1 MGVLYE
7 AALEKFSNK
16 YGIRH
21 NIYNEYTGIKTINR
35 LDDNIFESTPEKKQV
50 DEKKAYLSTLQ
61 SVLTTYLQKKTK
73 YEADKSYDMS
83 DVSLGEFIDEFDNV
97 MNAIYADAGEEH
109 IPYSGLTINQ
119 VSGETWRRVGSFNK
133 PLHEI
138 WGKQIRNGTLSI
150 EELQV
155 DTSNSIYKLD
165 NLRGNYANSADK
177 DLAKVIM
184 AKNAMEAAKKE
195 RSWLWWLNP
204 RNWGPYGREN
214 SYLKELKAKIKSYEE
229 AGFPVDSVV
238 PESYSTNIL
247 EQAHQ
252 GLVSYVQTKA
262 AEEAKINEVVKNA
275 EKIDFEAKFNELSKD
290 AELREKCE
298 AQIGDIL
305 KSAKNKTNTADNMFL
320 GVIARREVEKLCQA
334 MDLAQQKPPREG
346 EKMINDSMKHFFKSA
361 YLTIMENKTGPV
373 DTKAVIGAQKIID
386 LMINAYAPDV
396 SKSEIYA
403 KYSDN
408 FFMNNEAHF
417 KSALATIDSTLVDDN
432 SFNTFME
439 DVKNELEK
447 QNLNANNELKIE
459 NKENNSKDIE
469 LNPDKNEIK
478 AENIE
483 VKAENIEVKTKN
495 IDVKPV
501 EYEIKPE
508 NIELN
513 PAENEIKAEDIDRQ
527 AENLLRVSLDTSLDL
542 DGANIELGDDALASE
557 DNLFELDNTYDINGE
572 SFELDNEDNPLA
584 DVNFQE
590 EPQVEIPEL
599 DAAELE
605 RIKLQ
610 ADNKVMKKNKP
621 ESRRTDTIKATNRI
635 NSKNL
640 LKTSKN
646 IVLEEFV
653 DTLVAAD
660 MDENNKMIMCKS
672 LYTDLVLKMDNTW
685 MHPEKMGDYANTIFT
700 FVYNKINTD
709 ISEMTIGD
717 KLVATQEIIDIAFN
731 SFTPVATDPKLARYG
746 DNYCIRSMDA
756 EEIQELTGYKGDVD
770 ELMNNVKVGLGI
782 IKEKKEGKEH
792 VEFLNGEFKEPEGDK
807 AQKIEEIKAPSHS
820 KSIE

>member
-7 AALEKFSNK
+7 AAFEKFSNK
-16 YGIRH
+16 YGISH

-119 VSGETWRRVGSFNK
+119 VSGETWRRMESFNK

-150 EELQV
+150 EQLQV
-155 DTSNSIYKLD
+155 DTNNSTYKLD
-165 NLRGNYANSADK
+165 NLGGNYSNGADK

-214 SYLKELKAKIKSYEE
+214 DYLKELKAKIKSYEE

-262 AEEAKINEVVKNA
+262 AEEAKINEVAKNA
-275 EKIDFEAKFNELSKD
+275 EKIDFAAKFNERSKD

-305 KSAKNKTNTADNMFL
+305 KSTKNMTTSADNTFAF
-320 GVIARREVEKLCQA
+320 VVARTEVEKLCKK

-346 EKMINDSMKHFFKSA
+346 AKMINDSMKNFFKAA
-361 YLTIMENKTGPV
+361 YTLTGNKTGPV

-403 KYSDN
+403 KYNDN
-408 FFMNNEAHF
+408 FFIKNEAPF
-417 KSALATIDSTLVDDN
+417 KSVLATMDSTIVEDN
-432 SFNTFME
+432 AFNTFME

-483 VKAENIEVKTKN
+483 VKAGNIE
-495 IDVKPV
+495 VKPV
-501 EYEIKPE
+501 EYEIKPD
-508 NIELN
+508 
-513 PAENEIKAEDIDRQ
+513 ENEVKAEDIDRHV
-527 AENLLRVSLDTSLDL
+527 EDLLKVSLDTSLDL
-542 DGANIELGDDALASE
+542 DGANIELEDDALANE
-557 DNLFELDNTYDINGE
+557 DTLFELDNTYDINGE

-590 EPQVEIPEL
+590 EPHVEIPEL

-640 LKTSKN
+640 LKTSKD

-672 LYTDLVLKMDNTW
+672 IHQDLVLKMDNTW
-685 MHPEKMGDYANTIFT
+685 MHPEKMGDYAKTIFT
-700 FVYNKINTD
+700 SVYNKINTD
-709 ISEMTIGD
+709 VSNMTIGD

-746 DNYCIRSMDA
+746 DNYCMRYMDA
-756 EEIQELTGYKGDVD
+756 EDIQKLTGYKGDVD
-770 ELMNNVKVGLGI
+770 ELMNNVKIGLGI
-782 IKEKKEGKEH
+782 IKEKKEEKEH
-792 VEFLNGEFKEPEGDK
+792 VEFLNDEFKEEVGDK

>member
-7 AALEKFSNK
+7 AAYEKFSKK
-16 YGIRH
+16 YGISH
-21 NIYNEYTGIKTINR
+21 NIYNEYAGIKTINR
-35 LDDNIFESTPEKKQV
+35 LEDNIFESTPEKKQV

-119 VSGETWRRVGSFNK
+119 VSGETWRRIESFNK
-133 PLHEI
+133 PLHKI

-150 EELQV
+150 EQLQV

-214 SYLKELKAKIKSYEE
+214 DYLKELKAKIKSYEE

-262 AEEAKINEVVKNA
+262 AEEAKINEVAKNA
-275 EKIDFEAKFNELSKD
+275 KKIDFEAKFDERSKD

-298 AQIGDIL
+298 AQIGDVL
-305 KSAKNKTNTADNMFL
+305 KSVKNMTTSADNTFAF
-320 GVIARREVEKLCQA
+320 VVARTEVEKLCKK

-346 EKMINDSMKHFFKSA
+346 AKMINDSMKNFFKAA
-361 YLTIMENKTGPV
+361 YTVMGNKTGPV

-403 KYSDN
+403 KYGDN
-408 FFMNNEAHF
+408 FFMNNEAPF
-417 KSALATIDSTLVDDN
+417 KSALAIIDSTIVDDK

-447 QNLNANNELKIE
+447 QNLNANKEPEIE

-483 VKAENIEVKTKN
+483 VKAGNIE
-495 IDVKPV
+495 VKPV
-501 EYEIKPE
+501 EYEIKPD
-508 NIELN
+508 
-513 PAENEIKAEDIDRQ
+513 ENEIKAEDIDRHV
-527 AENLLRVSLDTSLDL
+527 EDLLKVSLDTSLDL

-557 DNLFELDNTYDINGE
+557 DNLFELDNGYDINGE

-599 DAAELE
+599 DDDGLE
-605 RIKLQ
+605 KIKLQ
-610 ADNKVMKKNKP
+610 IDKRVTKKNKP
-621 ESRRTDTIKATNRI
+621 ESRRTDGIKATSRI
-635 NSKNL
+635 NAKNL
-640 LKTSKN
+640 LKTSKDK
-646 IVLEEFV
+646 VLEDFV

-672 LYTDLVLKMDNTW
+672 LYTDLILKMDNTW

-700 FVYNKINTD
+700 SVYNKINTD
-709 ISEMTIGD
+709 VSEMTIGD

-746 DNYCIRSMDA
+746 DNYCMRYMDA
-756 EEIQELTGYKGDVD
+756 EDIQKLTGYKGDVD

-782 IKEKKEGKEH
+782 IKEKKEEKEH
-792 VEFLNGEFKEPEGDK
+792 VEFLNGEFKEEVGDK

>member
-1 MGVLYE
+1 
-7 AALEKFSNK
+7 
-16 YGIRH
+16 
-21 NIYNEYTGIKTINR
+21 
-35 LDDNIFESTPEKKQV
+35 
-50 DEKKAYLSTLQ
+50 
-61 SVLTTYLQKKTK
+61 
-73 YEADKSYDMS
+73 
-83 DVSLGEFIDEFDNV
+83 
-97 MNAIYADAGEEH
+97 
-109 IPYSGLTINQ
+109 
-119 VSGETWRRVGSFNK
+119 
-133 PLHEI
+133 
-138 WGKQIRNGTLSI
+138 
-150 EELQV
+150 
-155 DTSNSIYKLD
+155 
-165 NLRGNYANSADK
+165 
-177 DLAKVIM
+177 
-184 AKNAMEAAKKE
+184 
-195 RSWLWWLNP
+195 
-204 RNWGPYGREN
+204 
-214 SYLKELKAKIKSYEE
+214 
-229 AGFPVDSVV
+229 
-238 PESYSTNIL
+238 
-247 EQAHQ
+247 
-252 GLVSYVQTKA
+252 
-262 AEEAKINEVVKNA
+262 
-275 EKIDFEAKFNELSKD
+275 
-290 AELREKCE
+290 
-298 AQIGDIL
+298 
-305 KSAKNKTNTADNMFL
+305 MFL
-320 GVIARREVEKLCQA
+320 AVVARREVEKLCQA
-334 MDLAQQKPPREG
+334 MDLAQQKPLREG

-403 KYSDN
+403 KYNDN
-408 FFMNNEAHF
+408 FFIKNEAPF
-417 KSALATIDSTLVDDN
+417 KSVLATMDSTLVDDN
-432 SFNTFME
+432 TFNTFME

-483 VKAENIEVKTKN
+483 VKAGNIE
-495 IDVKPV
+495 VKPV
-501 EYEIKPE
+501 EYEIKPD
-508 NIELN
+508 
-513 PAENEIKAEDIDRQ
+513 ENEIKAEDIDRHV
-527 AENLLRVSLDTSLDL
+527 EDLLKVSLDTSLDL

-621 ESRRTDTIKATNRI
+621 ESRRTDTIKATNKI

-640 LKTSKN
+640 LKTSKD

-660 MDENNKMIMCKS
+660 MDENNKMVMCKS
-672 LYTDLVLKMDNTW
+672 IHQDLVLKMDNTW

-700 FVYNKINTD
+700 SVYNKINTD
-709 ISEMTIGD
+709 VSEMTIGD

-746 DNYCIRSMDA
+746 DNYCMRYMDA
-756 EEIQELTGYKGDVD
+756 EDIQKLTGYKGDVD
-770 ELMNNVKVGLGI
+770 ELMNNVKIGLGI
-782 IKEKKEGKEH
+782 IKEKKEEKEH
-792 VEFLNGEFKEPEGDK
+792 VEFLNGEFKEEVGDK

>member
-50 DEKKAYLSTLQ
+50 EEKKAYLSTLQ

-119 VSGETWRRVGSFNK
+119 VSGETWRRMESFNK

-150 EELQV
+150 EQLQV
-155 DTSNSIYKLD
+155 DTINSTYKLD
-165 NLRGNYANSADK
+165 NLGGNYSNGADK

-195 RSWLWWLNP
+195 RSWLSWLNP

-262 AEEAKINEVVKNA
+262 AEEAKINEVAKNA
-275 EKIDFEAKFNELSKD
+275 EKIDFEAKFNERSKD

-305 KSAKNKTNTADNMFL
+305 KSTKNMTTSADNTFAF
-320 GVIARREVEKLCQA
+320 VVARTEVEKLCKK

-346 EKMINDSMKHFFKSA
+346 AKMINDSMKNFFKAA
-361 YLTIMENKTGPV
+361 YTLTGNKTGPV

-403 KYSDN
+403 KYNDN
-408 FFMNNEAHF
+408 FFIKNEAPF
-417 KSALATIDSTLVDDN
+417 KSALATIDSTIVDDN

-439 DVKNELEK
+439 DVKKELEK
-447 QNLNANNELKIE
+447 QNLNANKEPEIE

-483 VKAENIEVKTKN
+483 VKSENIEVKSEN
-495 IDVKPV
+495 IEV
-501 EYEIKPE
+501 KPE
-508 NIELN
+508 NVELN
-513 PAENEIKAEDIDRQ
+513 PDENEIKAEDIDRQ

-557 DNLFELDNTYDINGE
+557 DNLFELDNRYDINGE

-640 LKTSKN
+640 LKTSKD

-672 LYTDLVLKMDNTW
+672 IHQDLVLKMDNTW
-685 MHPEKMGDYANTIFT
+685 MHPEKMGDYAKTIFT
-700 FVYNKINTD
+700 SVYKKINTD
-709 ISEMTIGD
+709 VSGMTIGD

-746 DNYCIRSMDA
+746 DNYCMRYMDA
-756 EEIQELTGYKGDVD
+756 EDIQKLTGYKGDVD

-782 IKEKKEGKEH
+782 IKEKKEEKEH
-792 VEFLNGEFKEPEGDK
+792 VEFLNGEFKEEVGDK

>member
-16 YGIRH
+16 YGISH

-97 MNAIYADAGEEH
+97 MNSIYADNGEEH

-119 VSGETWRRVGSFNK
+119 VSGEIWRRVESFNK

-155 DTSNSIYKLD
+155 DTINSTYKLD
-165 NLRGNYANSADK
+165 TLGENYTNGADK

-195 RSWLWWLNP
+195 RSWLSWLNP

-229 AGFPVDSVV
+229 AGFPVNSVV

-262 AEEAKINEVVKNA
+262 AEEAKMNEVAKNA

-305 KSAKNKTNTADNMFL
+305 KSAKNNTNSADNTFAFVM
-320 GVIARREVEKLCQA
+320 ARKEVEKLCKT

-346 EKMINDSMKHFFKSA
+346 AKMINDSMKHFFKAA
-361 YLTIMENKTGPV
+361 YIIMENKTGPV
-373 DTKAVIGAQKIID
+373 NTKVVIGAQKIID
-386 LMINAYAPDV
+386 LMIKAYAPDV

-408 FFMNNEAHF
+408 FFMKNEAPF
-417 KSALATIDSTLVDDN
+417 KSVLATIDSTIVDDN
-432 SFNTFME
+432 AFNTFME
-439 DVKNELEK
+439 DVKKELEK
-447 QNLNANNELKIE
+447 QNLNANKELEIE
-459 NKENNSKDIE
+459 NKENDSKDIE
-469 LNPDKNEIK
+469 LNPD
-478 AENIE
+478 
-483 VKAENIEVKTKN
+483 
-495 IDVKPV
+495 
-501 EYEIKPE
+501 
-508 NIELN
+508 
-513 PAENEIKAEDIDRQ
+513 ENEIKAEDIDRHV
-527 AENLLRVSLDTSLDL
+527 EDLLKVSLDTSLDL
-542 DGANIELGDDALASE
+542 DGANVELGDDALASE

-640 LKTSKN
+640 LKTSKD

-660 MDENNKMIMCKS
+660 MDENNKMVMCKS
-672 LYTDLVLKMDNTW
+672 IHQDLVLKMDNTW
-685 MHPEKMGDYANTIFT
+685 MHPEKMGDYAKTIFT
-700 FVYNKINTD
+700 SVYNKINTD
-709 ISEMTIGD
+709 VSGMTIGD

-770 ELMNNVKVGLGI
+770 ELMNNVKIGLGI
-782 IKEKKEGKEH
+782 IKEKKEEKEH
-792 VEFLNGEFKEPEGDK
+792 VEFLNGEFKEEVGDK
-807 AQKIEEIKAPSHS
+807 AQKIEDIKPPYHG